1 MNVTWLVW
9 FIIIGVVAGFL
20 AGTVV
25 KGRGFGLLGN
35 LIIGIIGAL
44 LGGFIFNV
52 LGIATYN
59 LIGALVC
66 AFVGSV
72 VLLLLL
78 GLVGGKKR

>member
-1 MNVTWLVW
+1 MNVTGLIW

-44 LGGFIFNV
+44 LGGFIFQM
-52 LGIATYN
+52 LGIGTYN

-66 AFVGSV
+66 AFIGSV